1 LREPYLESFRVAP
14 QRIAKSLDPG
24 TGFNDRLAGY
34 VPLVVTKMV
43 LDR

>member
-1 LREPYLESFRVAP
+1 VSRRSAS
-14 QRIAKSLDPG
+14 QKSLDPG